1 MFRDLNLPK
10 RIIKMKKEIHPDY
23 HAVVFKDSNN
33 DFAYLGKS
41 TQSSNKTITWEDG
54 KEYPLITLGISSASH
69 PFYTGKQTNAD
80 LEGRIDAFK
89 RRYGKNN

>member
-1 MFRDLNLPK
+1 MRKD
-10 RIIKMKKEIHPDY
+10 IHPEY
-23 HAVVFKDSNN
+23 KTVVFKDINN

-41 TQSSNKTITWEDG
+41 TEKTNKTIEWTDG

-89 RRYGKNN
+89 RRYAKK